1 MNYGGQEKGR
11 REAVE
16 ADQELQQL
24 QYQPTDR
31 QTQLVIGIDLGEI
44 FVCFLWQF
52 LVLRLLPQRMDSN
65 PMG

>member
-16 ADQELQQL
+16 ADEDLQQL

-31 QTQLVIGIDLGEI
+31 QTQLEQGDRNQS
-44 FVCFLWQF
+44 WRY
-52 LVLRLLPQRMDSN
+52 LRVFPLAVPCAT
-65 PMG
+65 PPTAKG

>member
-16 ADQELQQL
+16 ADEDLQQL

-31 QTQLVIGIDLGEI
+31 QTQLEQGDRNRS
-44 FVCFLWQF
+44 WRY
-52 LVLRLLPQRMDSN
+52 LRVFPVAVPCAAPPTAKN
-65 PMG
+65 GF